1 MRKLHF
7 LLSIAIIAASAISPA
22 AATTYTYTEGS
33 ASDVVPSFSFTTSL
47 TGAALDNLAPNTDI
61 TSTITS
67 PSILSLTG
75 LFEPRGVPPQ
85 DLGNFPLGPGGFG
98 GSYYNVVSGSV
109 SVLIRTDAIGQIT
122 SWSISE
128 TIFASY
134 PAFPGDP
141 PGDFYCTYGAS
152 TTTGGGS
159 LSLTADNDA
168 GLCPNGTTS
177 GTGTFSGSSGTA
189 PTPLPA
195 TPPLLAT
202 GIGSLGL
209 LGWRRKRKAQAVA

>member
-1 MRKLHF
+1 LFLHSRKGRAISPDTITKVIDRGGSGLWKASRSRRYISKLRFTAENRFNKLKLAAGGRERRIYAVGDGSGCAVGKQSNFHNMSTCSACAFARRTTRLGGATMRKLHF

-98 GSYYNVVSGSV
+98 GSYYNVVSGG
-109 SVLIRTDAIGQIT
+109 A
-122 SWSISE
+122 
-128 TIFASY
+128 Y
-134 PAFPGDP
+134 P
-141 PGDFYCTYGAS
+141 S
-152 TTTGGGS
+152 
-159 LSLTADNDA
+159 
-168 GLCPNGTTS
+168 
-177 GTGTFSGSSGTA
+177 
-189 PTPLPA
+189 
-195 TPPLLAT
+195 
-202 GIGSLGL
+202 
-209 LGWRRKRKAQAVA
+209 